1 MQPDTRRQR
10 IVRDPEPLDHASDMP
25 ATSLPLVFDLDG
37 TLVDPE
43 WLG

>member
-1 MQPDTRRQR
+1 MQPDTRRQG
-10 IVRDPEPLDHASDMP
+10 IVATPSRPTIASDMP
-25 ATSLPLVFDLDG
+25 AASQPLVFDLDG

>member
-1 MQPDTRRQR
+1 MVAMLRRSLLPVQR
-10 IVRDPEPLDHASDMP
+10 AAASDMP
-25 ATSLPLVFDLDG
+25 ATSPPLVFDLDG

>member
-10 IVRDPEPLDHASDMP
+10 IVRDPEPPDHASDMP